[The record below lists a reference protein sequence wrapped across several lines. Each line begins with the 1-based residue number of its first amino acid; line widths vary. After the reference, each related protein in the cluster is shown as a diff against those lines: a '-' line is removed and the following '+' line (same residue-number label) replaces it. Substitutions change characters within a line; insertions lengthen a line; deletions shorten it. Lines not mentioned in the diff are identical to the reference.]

1 MRTIDLTPLYRTIV
15 GFDRMANLIEAG
27 SRLDAA
33 PGWPPYNIEQTGQ
46 DAYRIELA
54 VAGFGPDDL
63 NIELKEG
70 VLTITGKKVP
80 GEDAKTYLHRGIAER
95 GFERRYQ
102 LADHVRVT
110 AANLE
115 HGMLS
120 VSLLREVPEALKPR
134 TIAISVGASDAS
146 ANDATLIEATA
157 TPAASV
163 TPAKAGHDKT
173 SQDKTSQDKAA

>member
-15 GFDRMANLIEAG
+15 GFDRMASLIESG
-27 SRLDAA
+27 TRLDSGA
-33 PGWPPYNIEQTGQ
+33 GWPPYNIEQTGE

-63 NIELKEG
+63 SIELKEG
-70 VLTITGKKVP
+70 LLTVTGKKTAADD
-80 GEDAKTYLHRGIAER
+80 GKSYLHRGIAER

-115 HGMLS
+115 HGMLTL
-120 VSLLREVPEALKPR
+120 SLVREVPEALKPR
-134 TIAISVGASDAS
+134 KIAIHVGSPQAS
-146 ANDATLIEATA
+146 ANDPALID
-157 TPAASV
+157 
-163 TPAKAGHDKT
+163 AKANVTKT
-173 SQDKTSQDKAA
+173 DDTKAA